1 MRKAISGKPDPD
13 FNLHDL
19 VIDESDFCRGYG
31 EDTNKY
37 TEKYFENANNDDDDD
52 DEEEEIGEEADGT
65 LYIDD
70 DFKAP
75 EMPEEFYSHV
85 DSFLKRPAPK
95 LHGDD
100 SITKKKDSK
109 SESSI
114 PIFPKINST
123 KAKELIENTSAEK
136 TVKKPKRKSIKE
148 TEFKQERAINNALLR
163 EAFAYTDQLLREAVI
178 QEVKEAKEKEKQE
191 LLAEQS
197 NHRIT
202 TEKVLPKSAPQAET
216 VFGHPIEGATHY
228 SKTQKPSEGG
238 SGVSAIRKLRNK
250 QASKLKG
257 HSNTTYNNNSNN
269 SNSNNNS
276 SHANNSNNS
285 NMQSDFD
292 VSADTEVD
300 LKKNAIN
307 FDDLVSNFQ
316 NGTTL
321 KKLQKE
327 LQQSKQ
333 SMQRSEQF
341 LKNLSLEYLNKL

>member
-1 MRKAISGKPDPD
+1 MRKATVGKSDQPD

-19 VIDESDFCRGYG
+19 IIDETDFCRGYG

-37 TEKYFENANNDDDDD
+37 TEKYFENSNNDDD
-52 DEEEEIGEEADGT
+52 EEEIGEETDEI
-65 LYIDD
+65 LNIDD

-95 LHGDD
+95 LQGDD
-100 SITKKKDSK
+100 SISKRKDSK
-109 SESSI
+109 NEPSI
-114 PIFPKINST
+114 PMFPKINAP
-123 KAKELIENTSAEK
+123 KVKELSDNGSAEK
-136 TVKKPKRKSIKE
+136 AVRKPKKKSIKD

-178 QEVKEAKEKEKQE
+178 QEAKEVKEKEKQE
-191 LLAEQS
+191 QLVAELS
-197 NHRIT
+197 NHRT
-202 TEKVLPKSAPQAET
+202 VAEKVLPKSAPQAET
-216 VFGHPIEGATHY
+216 VFGHPIEGAAHF

-250 QASKLKG
+250 QASKPKG
-257 HSNTTYNNNSNN
+257 HSNTHN
-269 SNSNNNS
+269 NSNNNS
-276 SHANNSNNS
+276 SSSSHAINANT
-285 NMQSDFD
+285 MQSDFD

-321 KKLQKE
+321 RKLQRE
-327 LQQSKQ
+327 LEQSKQ

>member
-1 MRKAISGKPDPD
+1 MRKVTVGKSDQPD

-19 VIDESDFCRGYG
+19 IIDETDFCRGYG

-37 TEKYFENANNDDDDD
+37 TEKYFENSNNDDD
-52 DEEEEIGEEADGT
+52 EEEIGEETDEI
-65 LYIDD
+65 LNIDD

-95 LHGDD
+95 LQGDD
-100 SITKKKDSK
+100 SISKRKDSK
-109 SESSI
+109 NEPSI
-114 PIFPKINST
+114 PMFPKINAP
-123 KAKELIENTSAEK
+123 KVKELSDNGSAEK
-136 TVKKPKRKSIKE
+136 AVRKPKKKSIKD

-178 QEVKEAKEKEKQE
+178 QEAKEVKEKEKQE
-191 LLAEQS
+191 QLVAELS
-197 NHRIT
+197 NHRT
-202 TEKVLPKSAPQAET
+202 VAEKVLPKSAPQAET
-216 VFGHPIEGATHY
+216 VFGHPIEGAAHF

-250 QASKLKG
+250 QASKPKG
-257 HSNTTYNNNSNN
+257 HSNTHN
-269 SNSNNNS
+269 NSNNNS
-276 SHANNSNNS
+276 SSSSHAINANT
-285 NMQSDFD
+285 MQSDFD

-321 KKLQKE
+321 RKLQRE
-327 LQQSKQ
+327 LEQSKQ

>member
-1 MRKAISGKPDPD
+1 MRKVTVGKSDQPD

-19 VIDESDFCRGYG
+19 IIDETDFCRGYG

-37 TEKYFENANNDDDDD
+37 TEKYFENSNNDDD
-52 DEEEEIGEEADGT
+52 EEEIGEETDEI
-65 LYIDD
+65 LNIDD

-95 LHGDD
+95 LQGDE
-100 SITKKKDSK
+100 SISKRKDSK
-109 SESSI
+109 NETSI
-114 PIFPKINST
+114 PMFPKISAPKPKDSSDNG
-123 KAKELIENTSAEK
+123 SAEK
-136 TVKKPKRKSIKE
+136 TVRKPKKKSIKDI
-148 TEFKQERAINNALLR
+148 EFRQERAINNALLR

-178 QEVKEAKEKEKQE
+178 QEAKEAKEKEKQE
-191 LLAEQS
+191 QLVTELS
-197 NHRIT
+197 NHRT
-202 TEKVLPKSAPQAET
+202 VAEKVLPKSAPQAET
-216 VFGHPIEGATHY
+216 IFGHPIEGAAHF

-250 QASKLKG
+250 QTSKPKG
-257 HSNTTYNNNSNN
+257 QSNTHNNSNN
-269 SNSNNNS
+269 NNTSNS
-276 SHANNSNNS
+276 SHAINANT
-285 NMQSDFD
+285 MQSDFD

-321 KKLQKE
+321 RKLQRE
-327 LQQSKQ
+327 LEQSKQ

>member
-1 MRKAISGKPDPD
+1 MRKATLGKSDQPD

-19 VIDESDFCRGYG
+19 VIDETDFCRGYG

-37 TEKYFENANNDDDDD
+37 TEKYFENSNNDDDDEEI
-52 DEEEEIGEEADGT
+52 DEESDET
-65 LYIDD
+65 LNIDD

-95 LHGDD
+95 LQGED
-100 SITKKKDSK
+100 SISKRKDIK
-109 SESSI
+109 NETSI
-114 PIFPKINST
+114 LMFPKINAP
-123 KAKELIENTSAEK
+123 KAKDLSDNGSAEK
-136 TVKKPKRKSIKE
+136 AVRKPKKKSIKDS
-148 TEFKQERAINNALLR
+148 EFKQERAINNALLR

-178 QEVKEAKEKEKQE
+178 QESKEAKEKEKQE
-191 LLAEQS
+191 LLVAELS
-197 NHRIT
+197 NHRT
-202 TEKVLPKSAPQAET
+202 VAEKILPKSAPQAET
-216 VFGHPIEGATHY
+216 VFGHPVEGAAHF

-250 QASKLKG
+250 QASKQKG
-257 HSNTTYNNNSNN
+257 HSNTHNNSSSSNNNNNS
-269 SNSNNNS
+269 SSNS
-276 SHANNSNNS
+276 SHANNTNT
-285 NMQSDFD
+285 MQSDFD

-321 KKLQKE
+321 KKLQRE

-333 SMQRSEQF
+333 SMQRSQQF